1 MSKIL
6 DLGKWLNVIKNKIM
20 ELTQQQMDDIDN
32 ILLTVDE
39 DLSFE
44 EKHEE
49 VMDTCLDDGVLNLE
63 DDEDGDLYEE
73 YSNLVWDYLEEK
85 LEE

>member
-1 MSKIL
+1 MK
-6 DLGKWLNVIKNKIM
+6 
-20 ELTQQQMDDIDN
+20 LTEKHKEKIDN
-32 ILLTVDE
+32 ILSNLED

-49 VMDTCLDDGVLNLE
+49 VMDICLDEGVFNLE
-63 DDEDGDLYEE
+63 DDEDGDMYEE

-85 LEE
+85 EQW

>member
-1 MSKIL
+1 
-6 DLGKWLNVIKNKIM
+6 M
-20 ELTQQQMDDIDN
+20 ELTQEQMDDIDN
-32 ILLTVDE
+32 IVLTLED

-49 VMDTCLDDGVLNLE
+49 IMDECLDQGVFNLE

-85 LEE
+85 LGE

>member
-1 MSKIL
+1 
-6 DLGKWLNVIKNKIM
+6 M
-20 ELTQQQMDDIDN
+20 ELTQQQMDEIDN
-32 ILLTVDE
+32 ILLNVDE

-49 VMDTCLDDGVLNLE
+49 VMDSCLDEGVFDLE

-73 YSNLVWDYLEEK
+73 CSNLVWEYLEEK
-85 LEE
+85 LGE

>member
-1 MSKIL
+1 
-6 DLGKWLNVIKNKIM
+6 M
-20 ELTQQQMDDIDN
+20 ELTQQQMDDIDK

-49 VMDTCLDDGVLNLE
+49 VMDQCLDDGVFNLE

-85 LEE
+85 LGE

>member
-1 MSKIL
+1 MKLTEKQKEEIDKIL
-6 DLGKWLNVIKNKIM
+6 SNL
-20 ELTQQQMDDIDN
+20 E
-32 ILLTVDE
+32 E

-49 VMDTCLDDGVLNLE
+49 LMDTCLDDGVFDLS

-73 YSNLVWDYLEEK
+73 YSNLVWDYMEEK
-85 LEE
+85 GE

>member
-1 MSKIL
+1 
-6 DLGKWLNVIKNKIM
+6 VIKNKIM
-20 ELTQQQMDDIDN
+20 ELTLEQMNDIDN

-49 VMDTCLDDGVLNLE
+49 VMDACLDDGVFDLE

>member
-1 MSKIL
+1 
-6 DLGKWLNVIKNKIM
+6 M
-20 ELTQQQMDDIDN
+20 ELTQQQIDDIDN
-32 ILLTVDE
+32 ILLHIDE

-44 EKHEE
+44 DIHEE
-49 VMDTCLDDGVLNLE
+49 VMDYCLDDGVFELE

>member
-1 MSKIL
+1 
-6 DLGKWLNVIKNKIM
+6 M
-20 ELTQQQMDDIDN
+20 ELTQEQMDDIDN
-32 ILLTVDE
+32 IVLTLED

-49 VMDTCLDDGVLNLE
+49 IMDECLDQGVFNLE

-85 LEE
+85 LGL